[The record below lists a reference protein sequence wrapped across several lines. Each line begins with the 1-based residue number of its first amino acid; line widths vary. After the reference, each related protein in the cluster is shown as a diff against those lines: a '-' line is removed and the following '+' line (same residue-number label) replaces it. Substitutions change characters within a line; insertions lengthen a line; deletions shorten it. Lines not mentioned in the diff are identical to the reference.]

1 MRPSDMYL
9 VVGHIQGYSNEIQVA
24 TTAMLTSTNQSLNTE
39 KLPSIVTH
47 SHGMEMVNDT
57 EDQSIDVTS
66 KGQPQTSSSAMGA
79 IHEDNKAFLSVAAI
93 GVGTVLSVVAA
104 AQPNCNHGN
113 QCNG

>member
-1 MRPSDMYL
+1 
-9 VVGHIQGYSNEIQVA
+9 
-24 TTAMLTSTNQSLNTE
+24 MLTSTKESLNTE

-47 SHGMEMVNDT
+47 SHATEMVNDT
-57 EDQSIDVTS
+57 EDQSIDLTP
-66 KGQPQTSSSAMGA
+66 KGQTQTSSSAMGA

-93 GVGTVLSVVAA
+93 GVGTNTIVSVVAA